1 VSVLVLHPRGHFSY
15 EAAVAAQEAGLLHR
29 YVTAVY
35 RTGRTPVPGLWHL
48 LPRGMRDHVDRELSR
63 RWHPALDPDLVT
75 TRPAPH
81 LLYQFARRVL
91 PLPRRARV
99 ELEWASIRAF
109 GRGSAC
115 LVRGAPRPA
124 LVHAYEGGA
133 LEVLRAARRAGVGT
147 VLDVPSRH
155 EDFVR
160 VVEEEAG
167 RWGLPAPA
175 LPAGVQRRVDRERAG
190 ADVLLVPSQE
200 TREALMGAGVP
211 PDRIVVLPFGADP
224 DVFHPRAGGASGG
237 FRAVYVGHVNLR
249 KGVRY
254 LLEAWSRL
262 ALPGGE
268 LLLVGNADA
277 AGRAL
282 LAGRPDSCRLVPNVP
297 HRELPGLLASADAFV
312 FPSLAEGSP
321 IAVYEAMAAGLP
333 VVTTDGARAAVR
345 HGVDGIVVPARN
357 VEALADAVAF
367 LHRNVEA
374 RLRMGREA
382 RRRIEEGF
390 TWRHY
395 RVRLVSIYRHL
406 LEGGGTPV
414 PLRWN
419 LP

>member
-1 VSVLVLHPRGHFSY
+1 MSVLVLHPRGHFSY

-35 RTGRTPVPGLWHL
+35 RTGRPPVPGLWPL
-48 LPRGMRDHVDRELSR
+48 LPGSVRERVDRELCR

-75 TRPAPH
+75 TRAAPH
-81 LLYQFARRVL
+81 LLYQLTRRAL
-91 PLPRRARV
+91 PLSGRLRV

-109 GRGSAC
+109 GRDGARV
-115 LVRGAPRPA
+115 LRRAPRPA
-124 LVHAYEGGA
+124 VVHAYEGCA
-133 LEVLRAARRAGVGT
+133 LEVLGGARRAGIRT

-160 VVEEEAG
+160 VNEEEAE
-167 RWGLPAPA
+167 RWGLSAPE
-175 LPAGVQRRVDRERAG
+175 LPAGVQRRVDAERAG
-190 ADVLLVPSQE
+190 ADVLLVPSEE
-200 TREALMGAGVP
+200 TRDALTGAGVE
-211 PDRIVVLPFGADP
+211 PDRVVLLPFGADP
-224 DVFHPRAGGASGG
+224 DAFRPCPRGSGG
-237 FRAVYVGHVNLR
+237 FRAIYVGHVNLR
-249 KGVRY
+249 KGIGY

-262 ALPGGE
+262 APRDAE

-282 LAGRPDSCRLVPNVP
+282 LECRPAGCRVVPNVP

-312 FPSLAEGSP
+312 FPSLVEGSP
-321 IAVYEAMAAGLP
+321 LVVYEAMAAGLP
-333 VVTTDGARAAVR
+333 VVTTDGARAVVR
-345 HGVDGIVVPARN
+345 HGVDGIVVPPRN
-357 VEALADAVAF
+357 VEAIVDAVAF

-382 RRRIEEGF
+382 RLRIEEGF

-395 RVRLVSIYRHL
+395 RARLVTIYRHL

-414 PLRWN
+414 PLSWE